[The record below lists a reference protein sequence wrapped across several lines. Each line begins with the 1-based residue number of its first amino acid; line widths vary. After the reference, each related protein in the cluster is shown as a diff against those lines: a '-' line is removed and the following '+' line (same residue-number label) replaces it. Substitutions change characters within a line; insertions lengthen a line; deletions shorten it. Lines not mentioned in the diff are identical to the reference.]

1 MQQKKMKDMMFFMY
15 NSKMIEIWEKKNYIY
30 IYIYE
35 KQNKTLT
42 QATNISLDGI
52 SLHDKRILEEE
63 SLVVPLSQHEWPL
76 VFDICSRKWK
86 L

>member
-1 MQQKKMKDMMFFMY
+1 MRKKKL
-15 NSKMIEIWEKKNYIY
+15 YIY

-76 VFDICSRKWK
+76 VFDICSRK
-86 L
+86 